1 MFSKWSWV
9 LLKKI
14 HYIKVPIT
22 ILHFENIPLS
32 EYIDEFFTK
41 GDTFSTCEENIH
53 KTMRLYDNLGFAIN
67 VKRSQ
72 IILTQR
78 IESQGLWLICDWKW
92 SLHLPKK
99 KCKN

>member
-14 HYIKVPIT
+14 RYIKVPIT

-32 EYIDEFFTK
+32 EYIDEFFTQ

-53 KTMRLYDNLGFAIN
+53 KTMRLYDNLGFVIN

-72 IILTQR
+72 IIPTQR
-78 IESQGLWLICDWKW
+78 IQSQGL
-92 SLHLPKK
+92 
-99 KCKN
+99 

>member
-1 MFSKWSWV
+1 MV
-9 LLKKI
+9 LGLAQENSL
-14 HYIKVPIT
+14 YQSANYN
-22 ILHFENIPLS
+22 FAFRNIPLS

-72 IILTQR
+72 IIPTQR

>member
-14 HYIKVPIT
+14 RYIKVPIT

-41 GDTFSTCEENIH
+41 GDTFSTYEENIR
-53 KTMRLYDNLGFAIN
+53 KTMRLYDNLGFVIN

-72 IILTQR
+72 IIPTQR
-78 IESQGLWLICDWKW
+78 IQSQGL
-92 SLHLPKK
+92 
-99 KCKN
+99 